1 MIDRY
6 LIYEQ
11 IRASSPK
18 KPTNKELAVMVKV
31 SERTIRNYNVR
42 YSNNIATKKS
52 GRKPKEV
59 ILTSNESKCMSPKE
73 LKDMEDGVIVGTM
86 KQAEDWAN
94 DLLDFEYDN
103 GPVET
108 MSDDQKK
115 QHYRLQRAF
124 LSACKRE
131 DRNPEFVLKVVTV

>member
-11 IRASSPK
+11 IRANSPK
-18 KPTNKELAVMVKV
+18 KPTNKELAIMVEV

-42 YSNNIATKKS
+42 YTNNIATKKS
-52 GRKPKEV
+52 GRKPKKV
-59 ILTSNESKCMSPKE
+59 ILTSDESKYISPEE